1 MDSRLWPAMFLDNV
15 TRRCTMLLMSERT
28 HVWEDIIDDEIRQLI
43 TKYSPQGL
51 KDRPALLCIDNYN
64 AAFGDRPEPLLDAIK
79 RFPSSCGLYAW
90 NTIEPTQ
97 RLMRSARQAGVP
109 VIHTTVDVDQ
119 LSSGVEATK
128 FHLPNSELEWNWTT
142 FDQLA
147 PAPGELLIRKPRATA
162 FQGCALPSHLV
173 QLEVN
178 TIILCGNSTSG
189 CVRAT
194 AVDAFSAGYRVAV
207 VEECVFDRNWLS
219 HKVNLLDLHCKYA
232 DVIFLE
238 DALEYL
244 NRVGTHALVAA
255 AV

>member
-1 MDSRLWPAMFLDNV
+1 
-15 TRRCTMLLMSERT
+15 MLFMSERV
-28 HVWEDIIDDEIRQLI
+28 HVWEDVIDDEIRQLI
-43 TKYSPQGL
+43 KKYSPQGL

-64 AAFGDRPEPLLDAIK
+64 AAFGDRPEPLLEAIK
-79 RFPSSCGLYAW
+79 RFPSSCGHYAW

-97 RLMRSARQAGVP
+97 RLMRAARRAGIP
-109 VIHTTVDVDQ
+109 VIHTTVDMAE
-119 LSSGVEATK
+119 LAGGVAATK
-128 FHLPNSELEWNWTT
+128 FNLPNSKLEWNWTT

-147 PAPGELLIRKPRATA
+147 PKPGELIIRKPRATA

-178 TIILCGNSTSG
+178 SVILCGNSTSG

-219 HKVNLLDLHCKYA
+219 HKVNLLDLNCKYA
-232 DVIFLE
+232 DVIFLD
-238 DALEYL
+238 DALQYL
-244 NRVGTHALVAA
+244 SSVGANATPAMA